1 MLAEDNPSLEGVAAW
16 AAEGPESLTTGEML
30 ERYCLSRQKT
40 LSLIQQMPAEGWW
53 RTAQHEEF
61 GSVTILQQA
70 SYFAKHERSHLPQI
84 IAIRKTI

>member
-1 MLAEDNPSLEGVAAW
+1 MTP
-16 AAEGPESLTTGEML
+16 TGYETNNML
-30 ERYCLSRQKT
+30 EQYRCSRQST
-40 LSLIQQMPAEGWW
+40 VNLLTEMPVEGWW

-84 IAIRKTI
+84 AAIRRTLEG

>member
-1 MLAEDNPSLEGVAAW
+1 VNL
-16 AAEGPESLTTGEML
+16 LTEM
-30 ERYCLSRQKT
+30 
-40 LSLIQQMPAEGWW
+40 PVEGWW

-84 IAIRKTI
+84 AAIRRTLEG